1 MKTYLDNQ
9 IKLKEP
15 TLGMMCDVG
24 EIIRTYSLSSTMA
37 GAGLKELLKIVCEGD
52 PKLLL
57 NADPS
62 ISKEI
67 LTDFFLLWKPMEW
80 ISDNTSIL
88 PGSKKLLQKLRETSK
103 DIEQLSGQE

>member
-9 IKLKEP
+9 IKLREP

-37 GAGLKELLKIVCEGD
+37 GTGLRELLKVVCEGD
-52 PKLLL
+52 TDLLF
-57 NADPS
+57 NSAPG

-67 LTDFFLLWKPMEW
+67 LTDFFELWKPMEW

-88 PGSKKLLQKLRETSK
+88 PGSKESLQNLLEASK
-103 DIEQLSGQE
+103 VIKQLSKRK